1 MLLQEKKHLS
11 HCMSSRSRA
20 ARAAAVSRGASFVL
34 GADGE
39 SLVFIACSKEK
50 NKKQNEKAKPLTLIL
65 RDEISVFL
73 Q

>member
-1 MLLQEKKHLS
+1 
-11 HCMSSRSRA
+11 MSSRSRA
-20 ARAAAVSRGASFVL
+20 ARAAAVSHGASFVL

-39 SLVFIACSKEK
+39 SLVFIACSKEKK